1 MPAVKGAP
9 LPLRAMFRSVAFA
22 SAILM
27 AALSGNAAR
36 AAGPG
41 GTAESP
47 KAIGNPCAGA
57 PAFDDSLF
65 AQFIEKLETPGETIS
80 MASFPP
86 DLMAKLMATQKAE
99 GDRRSRDWPYL
110 CRYADRNAEVVRSG
124 RRPTV
129 VFMGDS
135 ITDFWQ
141 YADPAFFGA
150 ANQDRGI
157 SGQTTP
163 QMLVR
168 FYPDVIALKPRVVVI
183 LAGVNDL
190 AGNTGPSTD
199 QMILDNIRAMIDLA
213 KANEIRVVLASLTP
227 AAPKQA
233 GPDPVAR
240 LNALNDKL
248 RRLAAEEHVV
258 YLDYNSK
265 MQGPGGLMPKA
276 LTNDGLHP
284 NRAGYAVMR
293 PLAERAIAQA
303 LRWSQLGRPE
313 GPSETSG
320 GIENDQ

>member
-1 MPAVKGAP
+1 MQYGWKPR
-9 LPLRAMFRSVAFA
+9 RAGGSAGLTLAFA
-22 SAILM
+22 SAMLL
-27 AALSGNAAR
+27 A
-36 AAGPG
+36 
-41 GTAESP
+41 
-47 KAIGNPCAGA
+47 A
-57 PAFDDSLF
+57 PAGSQAQAKRPDSVEMASLNDAGGPCSTDSALDEGAF
-65 AQFIEKLETPGETIS
+65 SYFVQKLETPGETIS
-80 MASFPP
+80 LASFPP
-86 DLMAKLMATQKAE
+86 DLMAKLMAIQKAE
-99 GDRRSRDWPYL
+99 GDRRTRDWPYL
-110 CRYADRNAEVVRSG
+110 CRYADKNAAVVRG
-124 RRPTV
+124 GKRPQV

-168 FYPDVIALKPRVVVI
+168 FYPDVIALRPRVVHI

-199 QMILDNIRAMIDLA
+199 EMILNNIRAMIDLA
-213 KANEIRVVLASLTP
+213 KGNGIRLVLASLTP
-227 AAPKQA
+227 AAPRQA
-233 GPDPVAR
+233 GPDPVGR

-248 RRLAAEEHVV
+248 RRLAAEEHVI

-293 PLAERAIAQA
+293 PLAEHAIAQA
-303 LRWSQLGRPE
+303 LR
-313 GPSETSG
+313 
-320 GIENDQ
+320 